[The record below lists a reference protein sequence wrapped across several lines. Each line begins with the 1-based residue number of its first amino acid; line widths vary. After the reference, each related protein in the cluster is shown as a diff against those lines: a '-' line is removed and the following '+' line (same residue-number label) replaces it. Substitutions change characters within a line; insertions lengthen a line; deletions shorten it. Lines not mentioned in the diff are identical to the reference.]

1 MYLMKGMAALALCAV
16 AVSCNRLEFSGQ
28 PEVSKEDAIANAELQ
43 LGASIDPNQD
53 WKMTADATANVTV
66 NETFGETYTVKIY
79 ANNPLADEVAYVLK
93 QGEVQN
99 GKTFTTSFT
108 YPSGNRSVI
117 VGITDSKGYTFYR
130 AGKVENGVLNVTFGD
145 TSAAPHRSMAAPACP
160 GIDQPYDE
168 AWVTRYLG
176 TAKEPDNTNVDDN
189 YDNGYFQGGRVTITK
204 EPVMPVFSESA
215 YLNTVKYNL
224 ADDHEDKIWY
234 KNNFEN
240 LLTEYWNYPN
250 TATSYYSNQDP
261 ENYVKSR
268 NTHID
273 MFLNMVRVLAEG
285 NRSDWITVTTQPEK
299 GEYTTSGGSWVADE
313 TYATNFKITT
323 TWNGGIS
330 VAASEGSQN
339 PGCER
344 TIVVTGTWNIT
355 DNQKIGSL
363 GKIIIANGGTVN
375 VASGKQLNMVNQ
387 AQLVILPGGTLTG
400 AGKVE
405 VNNGNAEGYENYNGG
420 TVSVA
425 IFNNNFGKFHN
436 YGTFNVNEYWG
447 GAQES
452 NFYNHHLAVID
463 HAGVAEGAGST
474 ANARIF
480 NECQFYVVHDMRIR
494 NYEGTQG
501 SSLIVDGELLCSS
514 SEDGTSDPTYV
525 GLQSGAYVECGT
537 LYNNGTSWSG
547 PTDGGYAVVKIGQIT
562 YLNWEQDH
570 PENGGYF
577 ANNIYVELVDGTNVP
592 DGNGYHQTD
601 ANDVA
606 NHKVSVAHYKFF
618 NIVANAFNNGETS
631 LKGNGHVTEVVA
643 GTTEIIPA
651 SEGFVKGSAGCTPGY
666 RGDVP
671 EIEEPNSI
679 WSYAFEDTA
688 VGDYDL
694 NDVVLKAQENG
705 DNIEL
710 KLVAAGATLNLEI
723 RLYEYDA
730 QGTNGYGSNY
740 IVLSDNNGNT
750 EVHDILGVDKGTMVN
765 TGGSSANANPY
776 TFTVSKSQYDASRLR
791 LAIYSESQGEVRL
804 SGSGDTPHGVMIPYD
819 WRWPTERTR
828 VTIAYNK
835 TNAPETETDQS
846 FTNFMSNAG
855 HAEVWYKYPT
865 KSTMNK

>member
-1 MYLMKGMAALALCAV
+1 MKRMYLMKGMVALALCAV

-66 NETFGETYTVKIY
+66 NEAFGETYTVKIY

-99 GKTFTTSFT
+99 GKTFTTNFT

-130 AGKVENGVLNVTFGD
+130 AGKVENGVLNVTFGEI
-145 TSAAPHRSMAAPACP
+145 SAAPRRSMAAPACP
-160 GIDQPYDE
+160 GIDQPYTE
-168 AWVTRYLG
+168 AWVADYLT
-176 TAKEPDNTNVDDN
+176 TAKEPEKSDPTWGQNNCTDN
-189 YDNGYFQGGRVTITK
+189 YDNSYTSEGSDPVIYNPINEAGTVCYGGTIADKRLEAFILKWIKPYFD
-204 EPVMPVFSESA
+204 A
-215 YLNTVKYNL
+215 L
-224 ADDHEDKIWY
+224 
-234 KNNFEN
+234 
-240 LLTEYWNYPN
+240 WN
-250 TATSYYSNQDP
+250 
-261 ENYVKSR
+261 
-268 NTHID
+268 
-273 MFLNMVRVLAEG
+273 
-285 NRSDWITVTTQPEK
+285 
-299 GEYTTSGGSWVADE
+299 GGSWSAIGATDATSGAKILVAEIAKAGYNFSDLINGNPGSTGGYVE
-313 TYATNFKITT
+313 DPTYVTNFKIIG
-323 TWNGGIS
+323 TWNGQIE
-330 VAASEGSQN
+330 VAGSEGIIDGGTLSHA
-339 PGCER
+339 ER

-355 DNQKIGSL
+355 EDQRIGSL

-405 VNNGNAEGYENYNGG
+405 VNNGNAEGKENYNGG

-452 NFYNHHLAVID
+452 NFYNHHLVVID

-525 GLQSGAYVECGT
+525 GLQAGAYVQCST

-547 PTDGGYAVVKIGQIT
+547 PTEGGYAVVKIGQIT
-562 YLNWEQDH
+562 YLNWVQDN
-570 PENGGYF
+570 PAAGGYF

-618 NIVANAFNNGETS
+618 NIVANAFNNGETV
-631 LKGNGHVTEVVA
+631 LQGNGHVTEVVA

-723 RLYEYDA
+723 RLYEYDV

-740 IVLSDNNGNT
+740 KVLSDNNGNT

-776 TFTVSKSQYDASRLR
+776 TFTVSKSQYDASKLR